1 MINNSKTRLIATIFI
16 AFVIFLSLNATN
28 LRSVHAQNQLSIALN
43 VSNNEQI
50 TEITG
55 TVTDLNQNPISLA
68 KVSIQVDD
76 PSGKTLHVGFTNTDQ
91 SGNFIDRFST
101 PEELN
106 GECTIYISASKSGYE
121 NGTAQGTFIAIPEFS
136 TIFIAI
142 IVPILLALLMLR
154 RKASK

>member
-1 MINNSKTRLIATIFI
+1 M
-16 AFVIFLSLNATN
+16 
-28 LRSVHAQNQLSIALN
+28 Q
-43 VSNNEQI
+43 NEQF
-50 TEITG
+50 TEIAG
-55 TVTDLNQNPISLA
+55 TVTDSNQNPISLV

-101 PEELN
+101 PEGLN

-136 TIFIAI
+136 TVFIAI